1 MFLEL
6 IATFIA
12 GFAAAGVMM
21 LVNRMSGGRLP
32 RWLVPVV
39 AGLAMI
45 GTTIASEYNW
55 FDRTRGTLPNG
66 FEVVT
71 FVETSAL
78 YRPWTYVAPLTTR
91 FIALDTK
98 STRANEK
105 TPSVYLTNIYAYG
118 RWQRVQPAQIMIDC
132 DRLARARPTDGAG
145 DPDWVEVGGD
155 DPIVASV
162 CEAHS

>member
-78 YRPWTYVAPLTTR
+78 
-91 FIALDTK
+91 
-98 STRANEK
+98 
-105 TPSVYLTNIYAYG
+105 
-118 RWQRVQPAQIMIDC
+118 
-132 DRLARARPTDGAG
+132 
-145 DPDWVEVGGD
+145 
-155 DPIVASV
+155 
-162 CEAHS
+162 